1 MGPQIAGV
9 EEPHQRVVMSSGV
22 GIGEHEGFEFSF
34 AGGPVGRSV
43 PE

>member
-9 EEPHQRVVMSSGV
+9 EEPHQRFVMGSGV
-22 GIGEHEGFEFSF
+22 GIGEHEGFELGL